1 MKRISLFIISICSAT
16 MLLAQINSQNYISTR
31 TMLNSTGSSYMDQ
44 IQYYDGLG
52 RSFMQLEKGTTG
64 DRKNLVSLQ
73 EYDTFGREEKK
84 WLPIVTTSDY
94 ISISSFKN
102 GAPGNYGNDQR
113 PYSQIMYETSPM
125 NRITEQYGPGSAW
138 YSEHSASTT
147 YLTNNTQSPLN
158 CINYSI
164 NSAGTLINGGNY
176 ATGQLYVTQT
186 KDEDKNITYTF
197 TDKQDRTVL
206 VRQMKGNETHDTYY
220 AYDELGNLCFVLQ
233 PMYQSNANLDF
244 YAFQYKYDSRNRCIW
259 KKLPGAQYIE
269 YVYDAADRLTFSQD
283 GNQRASGKWTFYEY
297 DNLNRLTCQGECTGK
312 SATTNRV
319 EHIRN
324 FYDNYTAFRSA
335 IGNNSN
341 FPDDTSGNS
350 KGYQTGSIVT
360 VLGSTSKLYSGYYY
374 DIKGR
379 MTKKVQSNY
388 MGGYETTTSTY
399 TFSGKPSSVSH
410 VHTASGKPTR
420 TEIYSYTYDHADRL
434 TQVGHTLNGTKV
446 TLSANTYDNLGRLS
460 TKSLHGSA
468 SNRLTYSYNIRNWL
482 SGISSASFT
491 QNLYYNTG
499 NGTAKYNGNISS
511 MTWQA
516 GSEGVTRGYKFSYDG
531 LNRLLN
537 ATYGEGTA
545 ISTNANRFSENVTG
559 YDKNGNI
566 KNLQRYGQTSS
577 SAYGLIDNLSYTLT
591 GNQLNRVDDAVTAS
605 AYNNGFEFKNGAS
618 AANEYAYDANGNLTK
633 DSNKGI
639 SNISYNVLNLPSVV
653 TFSDGS
659 TVTYTY
665 SAEGIKLRTVHKTG
679 SATTTTDYCGNVI
692 YENNT
697 AKLLLTEEGYVSL
710 NDNKYHY
717 YLKDHQGNNRVVVN
731 QSGSMEETNHY
742 YPFGGVFASTNIQ
755 PYKYNGKELD
765 SKKGLNWYDYGAR
778 HYDAALGRWHAVD
791 PMSELYNFTSPYAYC
806 LNNPS
811 LLVDL
816 DGMQV
821 SDSIVNGGIIPEVVI
836 QSTKVLPPVSGVWGN
851 VFNFLFGRTYSSP
864 VYGVSGKGIDTT
876 APIGTI
882 TYNVNKQGYITGVAP
897 IGGIA
902 PLPTIAGKGNNIT
915 ELLKVASKPS
925 KSGLTAVGR
934 ALKKHGDRVGSIFPQ
949 ARGNQAAINAQ
960 GEKVLKD
967 ILMDPNVQRTINPTK
982 VGRYGGN
989 VVDYRIPG
997 GKGVRYNANE
1007 SEFIGFL
1014 EP

>member
-1 MKRISLFIISICSAT
+1 MRKINLLLISMFAYSAVT
-16 MLLAQINSQNYISTR
+16 MAQVSTENYVRTR
-31 TMLNSTGSSYMDQ
+31 TMLKEDGNSCLDN
-44 IQYYDGLG
+44 IRYYDGLG
-52 RSFMQLEKGTTG
+52 RPMETVQKGVTPSRT
-64 DRKNLVSLQ
+64 NLISLQ
-73 EYDTFGREEKK
+73 EYDEAGRESNT
-84 WLPIVTTSDY
+84 WLSITATSDFMDLSTFKSSASGNY
-94 ISISSFKN
+94 GGDTCPYSKFVYEPSPLKRLVQQYGAGKAWHDGHPVATIYAVNLSTQPFNCNNYSISS
-102 GAPGNYGNDQR
+102 
-113 PYSQIMYETSPM
+113 T
-125 NRITEQYGPGSAW
+125 
-138 YSEHSASTT
+138 
-147 YLTNNTQSPLN
+147 
-158 CINYSI
+158 
-164 NSAGTLINGGNY
+164 GTLINNGTYQVGL
-176 ATGQLYVTQT
+176 LYVTQT
-186 KDEDKNITYTF
+186 TDEDGNTSYIF
-197 TDKQDRTVL
+197 VDKLGRTL
-206 VRQMKGNETHDTYY
+206 MKRQMKGSEAHDTYY
-220 AYDELGNLCFVLQ
+220 VYDDYNRLCFVLQ
-233 PMYQSNANLDF
+233 PMYQVSADLDK
-244 YAFQYKYDSRNRCIW
+244 YAFQYKYDTNDNCIW

-297 DNLNRLTCQGECTGK
+297 DNLNRLTCQGECTAK

-335 IGNNSN
+335 IGSNSN

-379 MTKKVQSNY
+379 ITKKVQSNY

-399 TFSGKPSSVSH
+399 TFSGKPSSVTH

-446 TLSANTYDNLGRLS
+446 TLSVNTYDNLGRLS

-482 SGISSASFT
+482 SGISSARFT

-511 MTWQA
+511 MTWQV
-516 GSEGVTRGYKFSYDG
+516 GSEGITRGYKFSYDG

-537 ATYGEGTA
+537 ATYGEGTS
-545 ISTNANRFSENVTG
+545 ISTNPNRFSENVTG

-577 SAYGLIDNLSYTLT
+577 SAYGVIDNLTYTLT

-618 AANEYAYDANGNLTK
+618 AANEYTYDVNGNLTK

-639 SNISYNVLNLPSVV
+639 TGIQYNVLNLPSSIS
-653 TFSDGS
+653 FSDGS
-659 TVTYTY
+659 SITYTY
-665 SAEGIKLRTVHKTG
+665 AADGTKLRTVHKIG
-679 SATTTTDYCGNVI
+679 STTTTTDYCDNMI

-731 QSGSMEETNHY
+731 QSGGMEETNHY

-765 SKKGLNWYDYGAR
+765 SKKDLNWYDYGAR
-778 HYDAALGRWHAVD
+778 HYDAALGRFKTVD
-791 PMSELYNFTSPYAYC
+791 PFIEKNYSFGGYNYC
-806 LNNPS
+806 RNNP
-811 LLVDL
+811 
-816 DGMQV
+816 
-821 SDSIVNGGIIPEVVI
+821 VNRIDP
-836 QSTKVLPPVSGVWGN
+836 T
-851 VFNFLFGRTYSSP
+851 
-864 VYGVSGKGIDTT
+864 GKT
-876 APIGTI
+876 
-882 TYNVNKQGYITGVAP
+882 
-897 IGGIA
+897 
-902 PLPTIAGKGNNIT
+902 
-915 ELLKVASKPS
+915 
-925 KSGLTAVGR
+925 
-934 ALKKHGDRVGSIFPQ
+934 
-949 ARGNQAAINAQ
+949 
-960 GEKVLKD
+960 
-967 ILMDPNVQRTINPTK
+967 
-982 VGRYGGN
+982 
-989 VVDYRIPG
+989 DYRITSNGQIIQSGKTNNLPDRLFYENRFVVVQDKGLLKGLTQNMG
-997 GKGVRYNANE
+997 GDFYRRRFYQETNNIYDAVAVFKFASDNTSKEWKLDIYDVGDGQLKSVVATNMDERSVGLTSDYNDTHAKVRSLKQIVDIHSHPDENGTKGGSASDRSLVNPETRNAVYHKATRTLFEYNRN
-1007 SEFIGFL
+1007 SSSINSIKINSYDDL
-1014 EP
+1014 YKYIIR